1 MKVSLADKKA
11 EAVKRMQMLGV
22 YPETIRQFDKE
33 NFVSISEPPFGAF
46 YWVDDET
53 EKIIKDFERK
63 YNSLVYMV
71 VRSYFKELGKMDS
84 LLFVSDYKDEEWEMD
99 RNDIR
104 HGQALAYVYSYDE
117 PIFSEIGPVGLKPT
131 IAAGLKRVW

>member
-53 EKIIKDFERK
+53 KQIIKDFEKK

-84 LLFVSDYKDEEWEMD
+84 FLFVSDYKDEEWEMD

-104 HGQALAYVYSYDE
+104 HGQALAYVYNYDE

>member
-1 MKVSLADKKA
+1 MKVSIADKKA
-11 EAVKRMQMLGV
+11 EAVKRMQMLGI

-53 EKIIKDFERK
+53 KKIIRDFERK

-84 LLFVSDYKDEEWEMD
+84 FLFVSDYKDEEWEMD

-104 HGQALAYVYSYDE
+104 HGQTLAYVYSYDD